1 MAEQSLAALPLPQL
15 RAQLQEERH
24 AFALLQTEA
33 EMLEKWYCKMEPS
46 DRSLSKMRDA
56 SPDLTQRCCC
66 PCKGCSCTRRK
77 GQAATSV
84 LLPQLMLALSFVTAL
99 HPPEQRVPGTPGMS
113 QLPQSAVVGD
123 PICPAQQPAS
133 SLRRVQ
139 ENPITV
145 GQCWLS
151 KSICIV
157 LWLLQ
162 TRGRYKSKL
171 YSATDCFLGLTMEQK
186 CELAERALME
196 MKDETQR
203 MKEDSEQTLQNL
215 EAVLEEADVWWADV
229 KKAIG
234 DFEEDLISTIS
245 SKKGNIIASEKLL
258 RYLEGK
264 NRQRDLLRE
273 KLHAK
278 NYVLMG
284 YKKKLQQQ
292 LRQLDQNSFLETGC
306 CWHGMSLAR
315 GALSALLG
323 LSKLGHRAQAQ
334 CMLRLTFLPEHQ
346 DWMGETIC
354 EVRLQQLHIRN
365 AQCQEKTDLKNQEL
379 LQLKLTLGKMVKVL
393 NLYKRKLHDAM
404 EMSKSLMKDVSH
416 RKELLEEIE
425 REAAH
430 VEEQRAEAESV
441 NRQLRKQ
448 LSDYRVPSVLSYVRK
463 IMAVSDLEKSLKA
476 WETKVAVAK
485 MYLQGYR
492 RVWKQ
497 VKMSGHQH

>member
-1 MAEQSLAALPLPQL
+1 
-15 RAQLQEERH
+15 
-24 AFALLQTEA
+24 
-33 EMLEKWYCKMEPS
+33 
-46 DRSLSKMRDA
+46 
-56 SPDLTQRCCC
+56 
-66 PCKGCSCTRRK
+66 
-77 GQAATSV
+77 
-84 LLPQLMLALSFVTAL
+84 
-99 HPPEQRVPGTPGMS
+99 
-113 QLPQSAVVGD
+113 
-123 PICPAQQPAS
+123 
-133 SLRRVQ
+133 
-139 ENPITV
+139 
-145 GQCWLS
+145 
-151 KSICIV
+151 
-157 LWLLQ
+157 Q

-292 LRQLDQNSFLETGC
+292 LR
-306 CWHGMSLAR
+306 
-315 GALSALLG
+315 
-323 LSKLGHRAQAQ
+323 
-334 CMLRLTFLPEHQ
+334 Q

-485 MYLQGYR
+485 
-492 RVWKQ
+492 V
-497 VKMSGHQH
+497 S